1 MSSSNGKRAL
11 TVFGAALV
19 AAGAY
24 YLYRKV
30 AVKLAWDEERE
41 AEESERKIESY
52 EAYSEG
58 DLGPKHNGK
67 GRRKRVGQYN

>member
-1 MSSSNGKRAL
+1 MSGSTGKRAL
-11 TVFGAALV
+11 SVFGAALV

-24 YLYRKV
+24 YIYRRV

-41 AEESERKIESY
+41 AEDSERKIESY

-58 DLGPKHNGK
+58 ALGPKHNGK
-67 GRRKRVGQYN
+67 RSRNRAKQPS